1 MGGGKKEVA
10 KTKGFKSESGCPSEI
25 MQGKRARAHTHT
37 HQKTVKPQSGYRG
50 RGLEK
55 VGEACSIRVEACK
68 PASSAVL
75 VCTANR
81 EGKEGEELSF

>member
-1 MGGGKKEVA
+1 MGGKQKDSNQNQAVQVRSC
-10 KTKGFKSESGCPSEI
+10 KGN
-25 MQGKRARAHTHT
+25 AHT

>member
-1 MGGGKKEVA
+1 MGEKRKLQKQKDSNQNQAVQVRSC
-10 KTKGFKSESGCPSEI
+10 KGN
-25 MQGKRARAHTHT
+25 AHTHT